1 MGGRAKPKAAPRHP
15 ERVLY
20 TVWALWVIGLSEAVI
35 GRAVARSRKQIS
47 GIISRSPYPNRSA
60 MTDEERQ
67 RALELLLKIR
77 IGDDGKP
84 IDSGLLDHIPRKVMD
99 LRKSQKKT
107 RAGR

>member
-1 MGGRAKPKAAPRHP
+1 MGGRAKPQAAPRHP

-20 TVWALWVIGLSEAVI
+20 TVWSLWVIGLSEATI

-60 MTDEERQ
+60 MTKQERQ
-67 RALELLLKIR
+67 DALDRLLRIR

-84 IDSGLLDHIPRKVMD
+84 LDSGLLDHIPRKVLD
-99 LRKSQKKT
+99 LRGGQVKGG
-107 RAGR
+107 RA